1 MMSTETTTGERV
13 RIGVSEVVL
22 RTSWYDRLCGWY
34 EEVLRQPPT
43 LDLTPEANRG
53 TDDPDLP
60 TRMAFFDLPS
70 EFPYTQRIAIFEC
83 LDVGS
88 TERSSVG
95 LHHIQLRFP
104 QHESLFDAYRRL
116 KPLGIVPAE
125 TDNHGIATSFYYR
138 DPDYNRVELS
148 ALNFATIADVRG
160 YTTTDRFRRK
170 PEGEPIDVEELIR
183 RHEAGE
189 HYADMLTPSW

>member
-1 MMSTETTTGERV
+1 MSPSTV

-22 RTSWYDRLCGWY
+22 RTPLYDRLCAWY
-34 EEVLRQPPT
+34 REVLRQPPS

-60 TRMAFFDLPS
+60 TRMAFFDLPG

-88 TERSSVG
+88 TGRRSVG

-104 QHESLFDAYRRL
+104 DHEALFDAYRRL
-116 KPLGIVPAE
+116 APLDIVPAE

-138 DPDYNRVELS
+138 DPDHNRVELS
-148 ALNFATIADVRG
+148 ALNFATLAAVRE

-170 PEGEPIDVEELIR
+170 PEGEPIDVADLVR
-183 RHEAGE
+183 RREAGE
-189 HYADMLTPSW
+189 RYADMLTPSW

>member
-1 MMSTETTTGERV
+1 MSGETATGDRV

-22 RTSWYDRLCGWY
+22 RTSWYDRLCAWY
-34 EEVLRQPPT
+34 GEVLRQAPT

-53 TDDPDLP
+53 TTDPDLP
-60 TRMAFFDLPS
+60 TRMAFFDLPG
-70 EFPYTQRIAIFEC
+70 EFPYTQRIAVFEC

-88 TERSSVG
+88 TARGSVG
-95 LHHIQLRFP
+95 LHHLQLRFP
-104 QHESLFDAYRRL
+104 HHESLFAAYRRL
-116 KPLGIVPAE
+116 KPLGIMPAE

-148 ALNFATIADVRG
+148 ALNFASLADVRE

-170 PEGEPIDVEELIR
+170 PEGEPIDVEDLIR
-183 RHEAGE
+183 RHDAGE
-189 HYADMLTPSW
+189 RYTEMLMPSW

>member
-1 MMSTETTTGERV
+1 MSDSGDRIRV
-13 RIGVSEVVL
+13 GVSEVVL
-22 RTSWYDRLCGWY
+22 RTAWYDRLCGWY
-34 EEVLRQPPT
+34 GEVLRQPPT

-70 EFPYTQRIAIFEC
+70 DFPYTQRIAIFET
-83 LDVGS
+83 LDVGD
-88 TERSSVG
+88 TGRRSVG

-104 QHESLFDAYRRL
+104 DHESLFGAYRRL
-116 KPLGIVPAE
+116 RALDIVPAE

-138 DPDYNRVELS
+138 DPDHNRVELS
-148 ALNFATIADVRG
+148 ALNFSSPAAVRE
-160 YTTTDRFRRK
+160 YTTTERFRRR
-170 PEGEPIDVEELIR
+170 PEGQPIDVEELIR

-189 HYADMLTPSW
+189 PYADLLAPSW